1 MTENVLTF
9 CTAELPPEVISH
21 FIHLS
26 QRTEESSKIWS
37 IVRTPSETP
46 IGKRTRTPIRAFQ
59 TGFLNAPLS
68 TLTTF
73 VRSAP
78 QSNSYH
84 FSRNTFA
91 VLDKRS
97 RDDETVV
104 LWTRIERIGGELME
118 RGDGDGDGDGDGGAE
133 WEGDEQV
140 VSVEWRDFRVEFC
153 KACWVVG
160 LLQMRPRLF
169 VEIVEKG
176 QGAQVDG
183 EGVLRVDAPMKKGD
197 VEEGDDDFSD
207 EEEE

>member
-1 MTENVLTF
+1 MAKNILTF
-9 CTAELPPEVISH
+9 CTAEVPPEVISQ

-37 IVRTPSETP
+37 IVRTPTESP
-46 IGKRTRTPIRAFQ
+46 IGKHTRTTIRPFQ

-78 QSNSYH
+78 QTSSYH

-91 VLDKRS
+91 VLDSRS
-97 RDDETVV
+97 IEDETAV
-104 LWTRIERIGGELME
+104 LWTRIESMPLELAE
-118 RGDGDGDGDGDGGAE
+118 RGE
-133 WEGDEQV
+133 WDEGKM
-140 VSVEWRDFRVEFC
+140 SVEWRDFRVEFT
-153 KACWVVG
+153 KACWVAG
-160 LLQMRPRLF
+160 LLEVRPRLF

-183 EGVLRVDAPMKKGD
+183 EGVLRVDAPMKKCD
-197 VEEGDDDFSD
+197 SEEDDDFTDDD
-207 EEEE
+207 EE